1 MQICTRPQHR
11 APRSRRKRDDT
22 VNVSCVRA
30 AFNYAKSVNC
40 AATILFVLHG
50 SWITSVKAD
59 FVLNNVNGPPFTTAQ
74 GDGFLDI
81 VVSEAFKR
89 AGASVRFVTLPPERG
104 LRNANEGI
112 EDGEVTRIAGI
123 ELSYKNL
130 LPVPEKIVDWKF
142 SAFSRTPN
150 LALQSD
156 WRSLAPYTVGI
167 IKGWKIAETNL
178 LGKQDVVLAGD
189 VSQLF
194 RLLEKERAEVI
205 VYSREMGLAYLLTEG
220 LHGIYIVEP
229 PLDSREMFI
238 YLHRKHAAF
247 VPKLAESLRS
257 LKADGTYDR
266 IYRESITQKL
276 QSGP

>member
-1 MQICTRPQHR
+1 MLRP
-11 APRSRRKRDDT
+11 
-22 VNVSCVRA
+22 VRA
-30 AFNYAKSVNC
+30 AKVRTRRVRRS
-40 AATILFVLHG
+40 ATVLILLYG
-50 SWITSVKAD
+50 SLISPTYGE
-59 FVLNNVNGPPFTTAQ
+59 FVLNNTNGPPFTTAQ

-81 VVSEAFKR
+81 VVTEAFKR

-112 EDGEVTRIAGI
+112 EDGEVTRVAGI

-130 LPVPEKIVDWKF
+130 LPVPEKVIDWKF

-167 IKGWKIAETNL
+167 IKGWKIAEKNL

-194 RLLEKERAEVI
+194 RLLEKERVEVI
-205 VYSREMGLAYLLTEG
+205 VYSREMGLAYLLNQG
-220 LHGIYIVEP
+220 LHGIHLLEP
-229 PLDSREMFI
+229 PLESREMFI
-238 YLHRKHAAF
+238 YLHRTHAAF
-247 VPKLAESLRS
+247 VSKLAESLRS
-257 LKADGTYDR
+257 LKVDGTYDR

-276 QSGP
+276 QSDS